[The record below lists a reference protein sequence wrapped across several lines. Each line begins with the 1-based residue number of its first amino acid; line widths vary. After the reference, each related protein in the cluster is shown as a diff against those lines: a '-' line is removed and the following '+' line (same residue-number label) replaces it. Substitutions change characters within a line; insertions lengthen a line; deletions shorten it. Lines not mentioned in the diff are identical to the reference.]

1 MSESIIYIY
10 DVDNPSIPAPF
21 KAFRNATFVSTTFL
35 PLLSICLS
43 KDSPKVL
50 TTSLIVDFVLLCNV
64 LLTYGTTSNAISITV
79 ANMLIYTR
87 DAILATIDLDFF
99 IPDFCFLFSTTFFSV
114 GFSFVFVN
122 DSVFFFTLF
131 SFNVIFKIF
140 FMIIPSVYTFSHGRH
155 HEYRAYNNAFHLN
168 NFIL

>member
-1 MSESIIYIY
+1 MMLTIRLSSSFQSISQCNLCKY
-10 DVDNPSIPAPF
+10 DIL
-21 KAFRNATFVSTTFL
+21 ATSVN
-35 PLLSICLS
+35 LLV

-122 DSVFFFTLF
+122 DSVFFLPYFLLM
-131 SFNVIFKIF
+131 SF
-140 FMIIPSVYTFSHGRH
+140 
-155 HEYRAYNNAFHLN
+155 
-168 NFIL
+168 